1 MKKWFITAVTTLSLA
16 IAPMTSSA
24 ATVSAGSNYVPS
36 KGYSYST
43 YDLEGTPKRLSNLKC
58 SGPASLR
65 QCTTTNYR
73 GYTHL
78 YNDKYLSLGVA
89 YSDVYLTPAYKF
101 PMTSGK
107 TYKLKEYDLEGNA
120 YSYRYEVKSVNTTKK
135 VGNKTYK
142 NVIPI
147 KNQDGG
153 YTFIAKNHGIVLI
166 TIKKKGKQVTYY
178 KVTSAKKR

>member
-1 MKKWFITAVTTLSLA
+1 MKKWLISATTALSLIA
-16 IAPMTSSA
+16 APMTSSA

-36 KGYSYST
+36 KDYSYST
-43 YDLEGTPKRLSNLKC
+43 YDLDGYPKRLSNLKC
-58 SGPASLR
+58 SGPS
-65 QCTTTNYR
+65 TYR
-73 GYTHL
+73 SCMTKQYNGYTHYYSHKEL
-78 YNDKYLSLGVA
+78 KLGLV
-89 YSDVYLTPAYKF
+89 DTDIYLTPAYKF

-142 NVIPI
+142 NVIRI

>member
-1 MKKWFITAVTTLSLA
+1 
-16 IAPMTSSA
+16 
-24 ATVSAGSNYVPS
+24 
-36 KGYSYST
+36 
-43 YDLEGTPKRLSNLKC
+43 
-58 SGPASLR
+58 
-65 QCTTTNYR
+65 
-73 GYTHL
+73 
-78 YNDKYLSLGVA
+78 
-89 YSDVYLTPAYKF
+89 

-120 YSYRYEVKSVNTTKK
+120 YSYRYEVKSVNMTKK

-142 NVIPI
+142 NVIRI

-166 TIKKKGKQVTYY
+166 TVKKKGKQVTYY